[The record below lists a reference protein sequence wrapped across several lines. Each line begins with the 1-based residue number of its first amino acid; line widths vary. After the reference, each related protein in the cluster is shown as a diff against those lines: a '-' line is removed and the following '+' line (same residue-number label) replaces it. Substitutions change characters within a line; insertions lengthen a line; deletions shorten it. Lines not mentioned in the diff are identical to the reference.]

1 MSKLENWSVISS
13 PANPFQAPELW
24 STRLCGRIFDD
35 PRFEDGMNVQTS
47 SVQFLDV
54 KNRIAKTRNT
64 EYTLGEPSEE
74 YKKYCAENNIEL

>member
-13 PANPFQAPELW
+13 PVNPFQAPELW
-24 STRLCGRIFDD
+24 PTRLYGRIFDD

>member
-1 MSKLENWSVISS
+1 
-13 PANPFQAPELW
+13 
-24 STRLCGRIFDD
+24 
-35 PRFEDGMNVQTS
+35 MNVQTS

-74 YKKYCAENNIEL
+74 YKKYCVENNIEL